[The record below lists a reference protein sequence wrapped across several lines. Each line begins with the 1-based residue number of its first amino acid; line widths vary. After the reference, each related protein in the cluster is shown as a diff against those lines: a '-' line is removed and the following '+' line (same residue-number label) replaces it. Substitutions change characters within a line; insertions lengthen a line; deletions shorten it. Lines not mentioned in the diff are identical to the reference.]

1 MGIKLAVMVSG
12 RGSNLKA
19 IIEAVKAGNLDA
31 TIECVISNEPDAPA
45 LEIARQNKITAVAVA
60 HKGLS
65 KIEHENKILDEIK
78 DLGIDYVVLAG
89 YMRIIS
95 ANFLKHFQDKLG
107 YYKVINIHP
116 SLLPAFPGR
125 AGYEDAY
132 YYGVKVAG
140 VTIHLVDEEVD
151 HGPILAQQPFPRF
164 PGDTLE
170 SFKERGLSVEHALY
184 PAVLQQIAT
193 KGIPSFCP
201 VYKRTHAETK

>member
-1 MGIKLAVMVSG
+1 MVSG

-19 IIEAVKAGNLDA
+19 IIEAIRAGALDA
-31 TIECVISNEPDAPA
+31 TIERVISNEPDAKA
-45 LEIARQNKITAVAVA
+45 LDIAREYDVSAAVIS

-65 KIEHENKILDEIK
+65 KTEHEDKIWDEIK
-78 DLGIDYVVLAG
+78 DLSIDYVVLAG

-95 ANFLKHFQDKLG
+95 INFLRHFQDKLG
-107 YYKVINIHP
+107 FFKVINIHP

-125 AGYEDAY
+125 SGYEEAF

-151 HGPILAQQPFPRF
+151 HGPIIAQQPFPRF

-193 KGIPSFCP
+193 KGITSFSP

>member
-1 MGIKLAVMVSG
+1 MSIKIVVMVSG

-19 IIEAVKAGNLDA
+19 IIEAVKSGELDA
-31 TIECVISNEPDAPA
+31 TIERVISNESDAPA
-45 LEIARQNKITAVAVA
+45 LEIARQNKITAVAIP

-65 KIEHENKILDEIK
+65 KTEHEDKVWDEIK
-78 DLGIDYVVLAG
+78 DLGIDFVVLAG
-89 YMRIIS
+89 YMRIVS

-107 YYKVINIHP
+107 FYRVINIHP

-125 AGYEDAY
+125 AGYEDAF

-140 VTIHLVDEEVD
+140 VTIHLVDEKVD

-164 PGDTLE
+164 PGDSLE

-193 KGIPSFCP
+193 KGIPSFSP
-201 VYKRTHAETK
+201 VYQRTHAETK